1 MASIQVSDQQLKKL
15 VNYIAEINKK
25 TDKKITKKSIVTQA
39 INIFYDHLNKSVLNK
54 EYGKISAVGVD
65 DIVSQQLKHAKTK
78 YHKPMYVL
86 ASACL
91 KSYFDSLMNV
101 KGANIALVKFK
112 QSKKVYA
119 FYFDASQINVQ
130 QGDIVKVKTR
140 KYYGQNHSKMI
151 MLNGK
156 VEAIGYEENAESK
169 HKPVI
174 EIIKK
179 VKKL

>member
-1 MASIQVSDQQLKKL
+1 M
-15 VNYIAEINKK
+15 NK
-25 TDKKITKKSIVTQA
+25 D
-39 INIFYDHLNKSVLNK
+39 
-54 EYGKISAVGVD
+54 YGKISAVGVD
-65 DIVSQQLKHAKTK
+65 DIVSQQLKHAKSK

-101 KGANIALVKFK
+101 KEANIALVKFK

-119 FYFDASQINVQ
+119 FYFDASQINIQ

-140 KYYGQNHSKMI
+140 KYYGKNHSKII
-151 MLNGK
+151 MLKGK
-156 VEAIGYEENAESK
+156 IKAIGYEENAESK
-169 HKPVI
+169 HKPVM

-179 VKKL
+179 VNHPNQ

>member
-1 MASIQVSDQQLKKL
+1 MASIQVSDQQLKEL
-15 VNYIAEINKK
+15 MNYIPEINKH
-25 TDKKITKKSIVTQA
+25 TDEKITKKSIVTQA
-39 INIFYDHLNKSVLNK
+39 INIFYDHLNESVLNK
-54 EYGKISAVGVD
+54 DDGEISVVGVD
-65 DIVSQQLKHAKTK
+65 DIVVRQLKRAKKK

-91 KSYFDSLMNV
+91 KSYLDSLMNV
-101 KGANIALVKFK
+101 KGTNIALVKFK

-119 FYFDASQINVQ
+119 FYFDSSQINVQ

-140 KYYGQNHSKMI
+140 KYYGQNYSKII

-156 VEAIGYEENAESK
+156 VEAVGYEENAESK

-174 EIIKK
+174 DIVYKK
-179 VKKL
+179 GK